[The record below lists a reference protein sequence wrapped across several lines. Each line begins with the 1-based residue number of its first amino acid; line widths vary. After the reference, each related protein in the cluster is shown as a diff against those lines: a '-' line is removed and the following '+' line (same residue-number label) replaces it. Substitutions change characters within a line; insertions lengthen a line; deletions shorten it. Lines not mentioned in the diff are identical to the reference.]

1 MKAFMT
7 NRIQSAKTVA
17 ATALIATCACGA
29 LGNEAAGG
37 GSLAELDALD
47 ASLKA
52 QGGAPAALESAT
64 DNATVNLLRLLVK
77 RGVVN
82 HEDAVDLIRQ
92 AEYEAAF
99 VKSQSEAV
107 QSAAKQIEAA
117 TQSEIEYNESD
128 IRITYIPDAV
138 KAEIAED
145 VSHNVMDRARREN
158 WVSAPP
164 AQDWLSRL
172 SLFADFRLRYEFM
185 NFSSS
190 NGVIDTSSG
199 SVRDPMG
206 LLDFNAVNTGKPWN
220 YKADPFVNFP
230 AYNMTE
236 NRQRARIRARFAFE
250 AQMEEGFSMGARL
263 ATGSGSSPVSTN
275 QTIGSP
281 GGFSR
286 YSIWLDR
293 AYLRWN
299 HTADIGYGQNLD
311 VTVSAG
317 RFANPFFSSEII
329 WDNDINFD
337 GIAVSLKHRASE
349 DLLTFMTLG
358 AFPVYN
364 TSLNFFSGQTS
375 NDTTKFK
382 SEDRW
387 LFAVQGGIEQKITKD
402 IDLKLAVGY
411 YHFENVAGKLSSP
424 FTPRVE
430 SDAGD
435 TDGLRPTFAQKGNT
449 YIPLRNIVV
458 DPADPSTA
466 DNQWQY
472 FGLATP
478 FRVLS
483 VTSKVDFNHFEP
495 FQVSLFAEYINNLA
509 LNANSMIEKDLF
521 NNVGGRDPVTGM
533 PTSFT
538 GGNTAWIVGVSA
550 GDVVLDER
558 WNWRVGVDYRYMES
572 DSFID
577 GFVGSDFGLGGTN
590 LKGFSIGGKLAL
602 SRGVNVGLRWM
613 GASEISGVRFR
624 SDIFQLDLTAEF

>member
-1 MKAFMT
+1 MKVFMKT
-7 NRIQSAKTVA
+7 GIRSAKRMKTAALLAGACTALVTGSVA
-17 ATALIATCACGA
+17 AGIDALDA
-29 LGNEAAGG
+29 
-37 GSLAELDALD
+37 LDALD
-47 ASLKA
+47 ASLKGA
-52 QGGAPAALESAT
+52 GAPAGGLESAT

-77 RGVVN
+77 RGVVS

-99 VKSQSEAV
+99 VKSQSQAV
-107 QSAAKQIEAA
+107 QNAAKQIEAA

-128 IRITYIPDAV
+128 IRITYIPDTV

-172 SLFADFRLRYEFM
+172 SLFADFRLRYEIIQFP
-185 NFSSS
+185 
-190 NGVIDTSSG
+190 SG
-199 SVRDPMG
+199 NEENATG
-206 LLDFNAVNTGKPWN
+206 LFDFNAVNTGKPWN
-220 YKADPFVNFP
+220 YMADPFVHFP
-230 AYNMTE
+230 AYNKTE
-236 NRQRARIRARFAFE
+236 NRQRARIRARFGFE
-250 AQMEEGFSMGARL
+250 AQMEEGFSLGARI

-293 AYLRWN
+293 AYLRWD
-299 HTADIGYGQNLD
+299 HSMDVGYGQNLD

-317 RFANPFFSSEII
+317 RFANPFFSSEIL

-337 GIAVSLKHRASE
+337 GIALNLKHRVSDE
-349 DLLTFMTLG
+349 LLTFLTLG

-375 NDTTKFK
+375 TDTSKFK

-387 LFAVQGGIEQKITKD
+387 LFAVQGGIEQAITKD

-411 YHFENVAGKLSSP
+411 YHFENVAGRLSSP
-424 FTPRVE
+424 FTPLVE

-449 YIPLRNIVV
+449 YIPLRHIVV
-458 DPADPSTA
+458 DPSDPSTA

-478 FRVLS
+478 FSVLS

-495 FQVSLFAEYINNLA
+495 FQISLFAEYINNLA
-509 LNANSMIEKDLF
+509 LNANSMLEKDLF
-521 NNVGGRDPVTGM
+521 NNVGGHDPVTGR
-533 PTSFT
+533 PTSFN
-538 GGNTAWIVGVSA
+538 GGSTAWIVGVSA
-550 GDVVLDER
+550 GDVVLDKR
-558 WNWRVGVDYRYMES
+558 WDWRVGVDYRYVES

-577 GFVGSDFGLGGTN
+577 GFVDSDFGLGGTN

-602 SRGVNVGLRWM
+602 SRGVDIGLRWM
-613 GASEISGVRFR
+613 SASEVSGVRFR
-624 SDIFQLDLTAEF
+624 SDIFQIDLSAEF